1 MSSLNVRRV
10 IVGVLSALV
19 GVLGTWLVL
28 IVLGTNWAE
37 FGFEAAFVVVTV
49 GVAAMIWL
57 DYFLSAEI
65 LPD

>member
-1 MSSLNVRRV
+1 MSSLNVRRAIVAV
-10 IVGVLSALV
+10 ISALV

-28 IVLGTNWAE
+28 IVLGTDWAE
-37 FGFEAAFVVVTV
+37 FGFEAVFVVVSL

>member
-1 MSSLNVRRV
+1 MSALSVRRAV
-10 IVGVLSALV
+10 VAVLSVLA

-28 IVLGTNWAE
+28 IILGTDWAE
-37 FGFEAAFVVVTV
+37 FGFEAVIVVIALGIAV
-49 GVAAMIWL
+49 MIWL